1 MNRNYDKFSEDYW
14 KGVLD
19 ALSLIE
25 DFIYWQ
31 REHPDESKDIL
42 EFVQEC
48 ISEVRKKI
56 GPSLL
61 DILGIAFAK
70 ERKEE
75 IDKTKESTLYV
86 ETTST
91 RESEP
96 QQKIQERG
104 ETAESSENE
113 IISEIDKL
121 DLDLN
126 DTEGN

>member
-1 MNRNYDKFSEDYW
+1 MSRNYDKFSEDYW
-14 KGVLD
+14 KGVVD

-61 DILGIAFAK
+61 DILGISFAK
-70 ERKEE
+70 KRKEE
-75 IDKTKESTLYV
+75 IKETEETTLYV
-86 ETTST
+86 ESAPTK
-91 RESEP
+91 ESGT
-96 QQKIQERG
+96 QQEIQKGG
-104 ETAESSENE
+104 ETAGSSDNE

-121 DLDLN
+121 DLDLD
-126 DTEGN
+126 DTG

>member
-1 MNRNYDKFSEDYW
+1 MSRNYDKFSEDYW
-14 KGVLD
+14 KGVVD

-61 DILGIAFAK
+61 DILGISFAK
-70 ERKEE
+70 KRKEE
-75 IDKTKESTLYV
+75 IEKN
-86 ETTST
+86 
-91 RESEP
+91 
-96 QQKIQERG
+96 RG
-104 ETAESSENE
+104 DYPICRKYSN
-113 IISEIDKL
+113 KRK
-121 DLDLN
+121 
-126 DTEGN
+126 